1 MPEKA
6 GPAATDAYLEN
17 EATAYRK
24 GDAGKLARIV
34 NDRLD
39 AAPEKPD
46 RLLIYVDQWEELY
59 AMAPTT
65 EDAEQRKQHS
75 SDIDKF
81 IALLVAAASG
91 QKSRATAVLTVRADF
106 YNPLIRH
113 ALLSKLLP
121 RQQVNIPP
129 MSPGDL
135 RAAIETPATKA
146 GLFFTPSALVDQ
158 ILNDVGTEEGRLPL
172 LQFALKETWERR
184 EEDRLTS
191 KAYTEVGGVQGAI
204 QQTAERAYAA
214 LTPVQQEAARRLFLR
229 LVAPGEGQE
238 DTRARSAIPD
248 DPQQRDVINLFSNP
262 RTRLLV
268 TGYETLQGPTPQ
280 AARDLRPTVEIAHEA
295 LIRRW
300 PVLRAWVDTNRD
312 KLRARAAIL
321 RAKTDWEEKDTS
333 TCWTRVFSSSVG
345 VPSSI
350 TLGTS
355 QWTIFVTMWTARSRE
370 KNGVSTPSATLPSRT
385 RNESPMPNVKQGKLP
400 RTRGRRQTSPGA
412 NYGTAWL
419 QPLPPRLLR

>member
-1 MPEKA
+1 VPEKA

-129 MSPGDL
+129 MSPGD
-135 RAAIETPATKA
+135 PA
-146 GLFFTPSALVDQ
+146 GC
-158 ILNDVGTEEGRLPL
+158 N
-172 LQFALKETWERR
+172 
-184 EEDRLTS
+184 
-191 KAYTEVGGVQGAI
+191 
-204 QQTAERAYAA
+204 
-214 LTPVQQEAARRLFLR
+214 
-229 LVAPGEGQE
+229 
-238 DTRARSAIPD
+238 
-248 DPQQRDVINLFSNP
+248 
-262 RTRLLV
+262 
-268 TGYETLQGPTPQ
+268 
-280 AARDLRPTVEIAHEA
+280 
-295 LIRRW
+295 
-300 PVLRAWVDTNRD
+300 
-312 KLRARAAIL
+312 
-321 RAKTDWEEKDTS
+321 
-333 TCWTRVFSSSVG
+333 
-345 VPSSI
+345 
-350 TLGTS
+350 
-355 QWTIFVTMWTARSRE
+355 
-370 KNGVSTPSATLPSRT
+370 
-385 RNESPMPNVKQGKLP
+385 
-400 RTRGRRQTSPGA
+400 
-412 NYGTAWL
+412 
-419 QPLPPRLLR
+419 

>member
-1 MPEKA
+1 VPEKA

-248 DPQQRDVINLFSNP
+248 IHN
-262 RTRLLV
+262 
-268 TGYETLQGPTPQ
+268 
-280 AARDLRPTVEIAHEA
+280 
-295 LIRRW
+295 
-300 PVLRAWVDTNRD
+300 
-312 KLRARAAIL
+312 
-321 RAKTDWEEKDTS
+321 
-333 TCWTRVFSSSVG
+333 SVM
-345 VPSSI
+345 SSI
-350 TLGTS
+350 
-355 QWTIFVTMWTARSRE
+355 FSRIPE
-370 KNGVSTPSATLPSRT
+370 PDF
-385 RNESPMPNVKQGKLP
+385 
-400 RTRGRRQTSPGA
+400 
-412 NYGTAWL
+412 W
-419 QPLPPRLLR
+419 